1 MVQSEVDA
9 RRRLLEVKK
18 STAEQ
23 RWAVEDLQVYP
34 VSTSRSRERE
44 REYVCVGECVS
55 ERESVRERERSRRAL
70 PSSAGPSRTCR
81 FISHNVLIK

>member
-23 RWAVEDLQVYP
+23 RWAVEDLQVLEGGVWVAWLGWMACGQP
-34 VSTSRSRERE
+34 W
-44 REYVCVGECVS
+44 
-55 ERESVRERERSRRAL
+55 
-70 PSSAGPSRTCR
+70 
-81 FISHNVLIK
+81 